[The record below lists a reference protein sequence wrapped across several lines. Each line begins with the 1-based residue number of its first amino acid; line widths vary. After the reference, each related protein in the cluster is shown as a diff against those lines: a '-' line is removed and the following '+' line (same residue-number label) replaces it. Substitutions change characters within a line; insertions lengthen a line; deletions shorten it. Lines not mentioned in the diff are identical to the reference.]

1 LPTTNIL
8 RCGLWVKL
16 HTYIGCTA
24 KLFPFSHFHFHFHSR
39 QRHAHSRGP
48 TNCGPMLNNDARQI
62 FRRMQQ
68 SRGCG
73 CHLHAI
79 GIAIANPSRSS
90 QPTDADADAICPSLL
105 RFIRLLLQI
114 YELCLAQFL
123 YKRSWALA
131 CTHRNPT

>member
-1 LPTTNIL
+1 
-8 RCGLWVKL
+8 
-16 HTYIGCTA
+16 
-24 KLFPFSHFHFHFHSR
+24 
-39 QRHAHSRGP
+39 
-48 TNCGPMLNNDARQI
+48 MLNNDARQI

-79 GIAIANPSRSS
+79 GIAIANPSWST
-90 QPTDADADAICPSLL
+90 QPTDADADAICPSLR

-131 CTHRNPT
+131 CTHRNPANPSHMAKKIRGYNKPAGAFLLGLYICILIFSKATGRRTHAHVRR